1 MFKFLKKVTTKFMG
15 YLWTLFLSGLITILP
30 LTLTTMFFNASLRL
44 LKGWLDPI
52 YQIMPPTLQ
61 AIPYAE
67 IILVIIG
74 IFLIGTILN
83 LFIIRSLIITVESI
97 LFKLPLI
104 RPVYS
109 GIRQLVRAFSF
120 QDKISFKQVVIIE
133 FPRKG
138 IYSLGFLTSEVP
150 DGLSK
155 DPQQLFNVFMPT
167 TPNPTSGY
175 FIMVPEPEIVKVD
188 LTRQEAM
195 ALIISGGIIQ
205 PERFTGEKN
214 E

>member
-1 MFKFLKKVTTKFMG
+1 MFKFIKKVVSKFMD
-15 YLWTLFLSGLITILP
+15 YMWTLFLSGLITILP
-30 LTLTTMFFNASLRL
+30 LTLTAMFFNASLKL
-44 LKGWLDPI
+44 LKSWLDPI
-52 YQIMPPTLQ
+52 YQMMPPTLQ

-83 LFIIRSLIITVESI
+83 LFIIRSLIHSVESI
-97 LFKLPLI
+97 LFRLPLI

-120 QDKISFKQVVIIE
+120 QDKISFKQVVMVE

-150 DGLSK
+150 DEFTK
-155 DPQQLFNVFMPT
+155 DPQRLFNVFMPT

-175 FIMVPEPEIVKVD
+175 FIMVPEPEIVKID

-205 PERFTGEKN
+205 PERFTGKKN
-214 E
+214 Q

>member
-1 MFKFLKKVTTKFMG
+1 MLEFIRKIISKFG
-15 YLWTLFLSGLITILP
+15 RYLWTLFLSGLITILP
-30 LTLTTMFFNASLRL
+30 LTLTAMFFSASLKL
-44 LKGWLDPI
+44 LKGWLEPI
-52 YQIMPPTLQ
+52 YTMMPPTLQ

-83 LFIIRSLIITVESI
+83 LFLIRSLILSVES
-97 LFKLPLI
+97 LLYKLPLI

-120 QDKISFKQVVIIE
+120 QDKISFKQVVMVE

-138 IYSLGFLTSEVP
+138 IYSIGFLTSAVP
-150 DGLSK
+150 DELHK
-155 DPQQLFNVFMPT
+155 DPQQLYNVFMPT

-175 FIMVPEPEIVKVD
+175 FIMVPESEIVKID

-205 PERFTGEKN
+205 PERFTSEEN
-214 E
+214 Q

>member
-1 MFKFLKKVTTKFMG
+1 MLKLIKKVFAKIAD

-30 LTLTTMFFNASLRL
+30 LTLTAMFFNASLKL
-44 LKGWLDPI
+44 LKGWLEPI
-52 YQIMPPTLQ
+52 YKMMPPTLQ

-83 LFIIRSLIITVESI
+83 LFIIRSLILSVESI
-97 LFKLPLI
+97 LFRLPLI

-120 QDKISFKQVVIIE
+120 QDKISFKQVVMVE

-150 DGLSK
+150 DELHK
-155 DPQQLFNVFMPT
+155 DPQQLYNVFMPT
-167 TPNPTSGY
+167 TPNPTSGF
-175 FIMVPEPEIVKVD
+175 FIMVPETDIVKVD

-205 PERFTGEKN
+205 PERFTNEKH
-214 E
+214 